1 MIDLSSHLR
10 TLLRATLFLMAVGLV
25 GWALVPSV
33 RPYAA
38 GVMLGAVGS
47 LVNAHLLRYKIEM
60 LGQQIAEKTQK
71 RVGLGFVARI
81 SVALMAVMVAMKQPG
96 VDLAATIVGLF
107 FAQMVTLLL
116 GMVTI
121 FKRK

>member
-1 MIDLSSHLR
+1 MIDLSTHLR
-10 TLLRATLFLMAVGLV
+10 TLLRATLFLMAAGLV
-25 GWALVPSV
+25 GWALVPWI

-60 LGQQIAEKTQK
+60 LGQQLVEKTQK
-71 RVGLGFVARI
+71 RVGLGFVARL
-81 SVALMAVMVAMKQPG
+81 SVSLIAVMVAIKQPG
-96 VDLAATIVGLF
+96 VDLPSTIVGLF

-116 GMVTI
+116 GIVTI